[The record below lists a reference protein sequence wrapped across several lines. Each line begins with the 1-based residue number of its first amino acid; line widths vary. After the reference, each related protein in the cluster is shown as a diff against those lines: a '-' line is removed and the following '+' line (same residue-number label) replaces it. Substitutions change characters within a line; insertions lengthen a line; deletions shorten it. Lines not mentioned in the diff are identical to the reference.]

1 MYCSDCGADNKDGE
15 NFCSSCGAKLSGGAP
30 GQVQFAQPS
39 NAGQPP
45 RKKPGKGL
53 WIGIGAVVLVVI
65 AAVVLF
71 VYPGVLMGGG
81 LSGPLSGDTVQT
93 RFVNDNVAVFGGA
106 FEGLKNDT
114 AKDLMEKPFALSMDI
129 DAKVGGDS
137 ESVSVDMAYDEQ
149 TLGVNA
155 KVAGE
160 SVTLKLLEDVLYVSV
175 PGGYIQ
181 GVRFDTDADLSEK
194 MPLKDRIA
202 ALVENMQGNTAS
214 LDYKKLA
221 ETFFNSIDEGCF
233 EKSASKTMLT
243 MDADD
248 LIAMLETFKQKL
260 QDDDD
265 LLDSLEDY
273 IKDISGSPADVID
286 ALNDAIDSLEESKDT
301 ADLSLEWVVSYQGG
315 KPVSMELTIEA
326 AGEELGFSFEYEK
339 TGSATDIDFAI
350 DVPDSGVTGSMS
362 YEKTAKGIEYSGDVT
377 AEGQTISFEGS
388 ESWSG
393 DDISGEVTLEAGGQ
407 TVKLSY
413 DGTLSIG
420 APKTNVDDDSAYDID
435 TDNATV
441 MDIKDL
447 MGGLGSLP
455 GMSSVIPNVESPIA
469 SENSLEGRI
478 YATQSLSSDGT
489 EEAAFYF
496 ENGMVY
502 IGTVGMTTDEIRE
515 ASSLYT
521 PYGITYTFDGMMLV
535 MSSNGETSTFSYDVY
550 GDTLVA
556 EDGTVL
562 SRVQ

>member
-1 MYCSDCGADNKDGE
+1 MYCSDCGAYNKDGE

-53 WIGIGAVVLVVI
+53 WIGIGAVVLVAI

-71 VYPGVLMGGG
+71 VYPGVLVNRG
-81 LSGPLSGDTVQT
+81 LSGLLSGDTVQT
-93 RFVNDNVAVFGGA
+93 RFVNDNAAVFVGA

-114 AKDLMEKPFALSMDI
+114 AKDLLGKPFSLSMDI
-129 DAKVGGDS
+129 DAEIGGDS
-137 ESVSVDMAYDEQ
+137 ESVSLDMAYDEQ
-149 TLGVNA
+149 TLGANA
-155 KVAGE
+155 KVAGQ

-175 PGGYIQ
+175 PGGYVQ

-194 MPLKDRIA
+194 MPLKERIA
-202 ALVENMQGNTAS
+202 ALAENMQGDTAS
-214 LDYKKLA
+214 LDYRKLA
-221 ETFFNSIDEGCF
+221 ETFFNSIDKDCF
-233 EKSASKTMLT
+233 EKSASKTTLA

-248 LIAMLETFKQKL
+248 LIAMLETFIQKL

-273 IKDISGSPADVID
+273 IKDISGSSADVID
-286 ALNDAIDSLEESKDT
+286 ALNDAIDSLEESKDKV
-301 ADLSLEWVVSYQGG
+301 DPSLEWVVSYQGG
-315 KPVSMELTIEA
+315 KPVSIELTIEA
-326 AGEELGFSFEYEK
+326 AGDELGFSFEYEN

-350 DVPDSGVTGSMS
+350 EVPDSGITGSMK
-362 YEKTAKGIEYSGDVT
+362 YEKTTKGIEYSGDIA

-388 ESWSG
+388 ESWSD

-413 DGTLSIG
+413 DGTLTIR

-447 MGGLGSLP
+447 MGGLGSMP
-455 GMSSVIPNVESPIA
+455 GVSSVIPNMESPIA

-478 YATQSLSSDGT
+478 YATQGFSSEGT

-496 ENGMVY
+496 ENGLVY
-502 IGTVGMTTDEIRE
+502 IGTVGMTIDEIRE
-515 ASSLYT
+515 TSNLYT

-535 MSSNGETSTFSYDVY
+535 MTSNGETRTFSYDVY
-550 GDTLVA
+550 SDMLVA

-562 SRVQ
+562 LRVQ